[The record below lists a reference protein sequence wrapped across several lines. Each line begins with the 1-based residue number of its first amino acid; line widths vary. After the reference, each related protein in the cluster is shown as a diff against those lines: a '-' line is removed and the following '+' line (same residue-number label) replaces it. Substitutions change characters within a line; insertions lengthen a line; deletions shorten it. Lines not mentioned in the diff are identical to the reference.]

1 MTRKVIA
8 TTNELKP
15 CPFCNSKAEID
26 NNRTEEDIQDWWYV
40 YCTNPNCAA
49 QTTQWYLLDD
59 AIEAWNKRYSNSQH
73 NSDAWDNAL
82 RKLLEAV
89 SEISKIIKSEISE

>member
-1 MTRKVIA
+1 MITQNKHKQYK
-8 TTNELKP
+8 LDP
-15 CPFCNSKAEID
+15 CPFCNGKAEID
-26 NNRTEEDIQDWWYV
+26 NNRTENDTQNWWYV
-40 YCTNPNCAA
+40 FCLRCFA
-49 QTTQWYLLDD
+49 QTDQYCLLDD
-59 AIEAWNKRYSNSQH
+59 AVEAWNKRYSVPKH